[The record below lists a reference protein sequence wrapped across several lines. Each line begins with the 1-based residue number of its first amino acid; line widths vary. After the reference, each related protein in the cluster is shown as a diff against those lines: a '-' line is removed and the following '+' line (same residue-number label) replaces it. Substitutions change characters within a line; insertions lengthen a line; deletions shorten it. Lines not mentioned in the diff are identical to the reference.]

1 MKFSHL
7 AAMACAVLL
16 CVLIAGCGDVFRP
29 VATPLPQPSADPQT
43 SRIAVFTSCQY
54 IAGACS
60 SSGVVGTASDVD
72 VSGDSLDAVVP
83 VGRSPKFA
91 LVEGS
96 TIVAIFTADFDNDTV
111 TEHTDS
117 HLTPAAAPSVST
129 ATTIGLPPGAQ
140 PISLVNANGT
150 AYVAEFGRNVVGVLG
165 GSPLAL
171 TSEIA
176 VGAQPV
182 NLTVLPNG
190 KEIYAVNRGDNTV
203 TVISTANT
211 TPIATIAVGSTPVW
225 AVPSADSLRVYVVN
239 QGSGTVSV
247 IDATSHTI
255 TKTLTVGTSPNY
267 AVFDTHNLRVL
278 VTNPGSNSLSVIA
291 ADSTAPASTFLT
303 VTSVAVGTAPS
314 SVTALADGTRV
325 YVANTGSHSV
335 SVINS
340 LSLTVTKTISLITS
354 ADPTPSPVW
363 ISSDDESAKVLTAN
377 RDSGDVSVINT
388 STDTE
393 VTDSTTGLPHRVLAP
408 QIDPSCV
415 PTTPNSCP
423 RLNPVFIA
431 VSAG

>member
-7 AAMACAVLL
+7 AAMACALLL

-54 IAGACS
+54 VAGACS

-72 VSGDSLDAVVP
+72 VSGDSLDAVVR
-83 VGRSPKFA
+83 VGRSPRFA

-96 TIVAIFTADFDNDTV
+96 GSTIVTVFTADFDNDTV

-117 HLTPAAAPSVST
+117 HLTSAAAPSVST
-129 ATTIGLPPGAQ
+129 ASTVGLPAGAQ

-150 AYVAEFGRNVVGVLG
+150 TYVAEFGRDVVGVLG

-171 TSEIA
+171 TTEIP

-190 KEIYAVNRGDNTV
+190 KEIYAVNRSDNTV
-203 TVISTANT
+203 TVISTADT
-211 TPIATIAVGSTPVW
+211 TPVATIAVGSTPVW
-225 AVPSADSLRVYVVN
+225 AVPSADSLHVYVVN

-247 IDATSHTI
+247 IDATSHTL
-255 TKTLTVGTSPNY
+255 TKTLMVGTSPNY

-291 ADSTAPASTFLT
+291 ADSTSPAFLT
-303 VTSVAVGTAPS
+303 LTSVAVGTAPS

-325 YVANTGSHSV
+325 YVANTGSNSI

-340 LSLTVTKTISLITS
+340 LSLTVTKTISLITT

-388 STDTE
+388 STDSE
-393 VTDSTTGLPHRVLAP
+393 VTDSTTGLPHRLLAP